1 MVTSRKRLKVIVNE
15 GKALSEKAKT
25 DPESSTLESFYNTG
39 RY

>member
-15 GKALSEKAKT
+15 GKALSETAKM
-25 DPESSTLESFYNTG
+25 DPEYSTLESLDNTG